1 MNNAI
6 TVKLQPLQCCIRHCM
21 KNQENN
27 MPRKNIYFKD
37 KIDREIQDILEIE
50 LQKGATTSDM
60 NYSSIVNELVRLG
73 LMVYKSKEEGSTFD
87 LDGFRR
93 DLIKKVSGS
102 REGMMILTA
111 LVSEILVTLKGPGS
125 GIVLDDLINNNIST
139 INDAEDAAERQHFI
153 SDN

>member
-1 MNNAI
+1 
-6 TVKLQPLQCCIRHCM
+6 
-21 KNQENN
+21 

-37 KIDREIQDILEIE
+37 KIDREIQDILDIE
-50 LQKGATTSDM
+50 LQKGATTSEM

-102 REGMMILTA
+102 REGIMILTA
-111 LVSEILVTLKGPGS
+111 LVSEIYVNLKGQQAGVS
-125 GIVLDDLINNNIST
+125 LDDLINNNIGA
-139 INDAEDAAERQHFI
+139 INIAEDAAEKQHFI
-153 SDN
+153 IDDK

>member
-1 MNNAI
+1 
-6 TVKLQPLQCCIRHCM
+6 
-21 KNQENN
+21 

-73 LMVYKSKEEGSTFD
+73 LMVYKSKEEGNTFD

-102 REGMMILTA
+102 REGIMILTA
-111 LVSEILVTLKGPGS
+111 LVSDIFVTLKGPDS
-125 GIVLDDLINNNIST
+125 GVKLEELINTNISA
-139 INDAEDAAERQHFI
+139 INDAEDKAEKDHFLVE
-153 SDN
+153 

>member
-1 MNNAI
+1 
-6 TVKLQPLQCCIRHCM
+6 
-21 KNQENN
+21 

-73 LMVYKSKEEGSTFD
+73 LMVYKSKEEGNSFD
-87 LDGFRR
+87 LEGFRR

-102 REGMMILTA
+102 REGIMILTA
-111 LVSEILVTLKGPGS
+111 LVSDIFVTLKGPDS
-125 GIVLDDLINNNIST
+125 GVKLEELINTNISA
-139 INDAEDAAERQHFI
+139 INDAEDKAEKDHFLTE
-153 SDN
+153 

>member
-1 MNNAI
+1 
-6 TVKLQPLQCCIRHCM
+6 
-21 KNQENN
+21 

-50 LQKGATTSDM
+50 IQKGATTSDM

-87 LDGFRR
+87 LDGYRR

-111 LVSEILVTLKGPGS
+111 LVSEIFITLKGPGS
-125 GIVLDDLINNNIST
+125 GIALEDLVNNNISA
-139 INDAEDAAERQHFI
+139 INVAEDAAERQHFI
-153 SDN
+153 SEN

>member
-1 MNNAI
+1 
-6 TVKLQPLQCCIRHCM
+6 
-21 KNQENN
+21 

-73 LMVYKSKEEGSTFD
+73 LMVYKSKEEGNSFD
-87 LDGFRR
+87 FEGFRR

-102 REGMMILTA
+102 REGIMILTA
-111 LVSEILVTLKGPGS
+111 LISDIFVMLKGPDS
-125 GIVLDDLINNNIST
+125 GLKLEELINTNISA
-139 INDAEDAAERQHFI
+139 INDAEDKAEKDHFLTE
-153 SDN
+153 

>member
-1 MNNAI
+1 
-6 TVKLQPLQCCIRHCM
+6 
-21 KNQENN
+21 

-73 LMVYKSKEEGSTFD
+73 LMVYKSKEEGNSFD
-87 LDGFRR
+87 LEGFRR

-102 REGMMILTA
+102 REGIMILTA
-111 LVSEILVTLKGPGS
+111 LISDIFVMLKGPDS
-125 GIVLDDLINNNIST
+125 GLKLEELINTNINA
-139 INDAEDAAERQHFI
+139 INDAEDKAEKDHFLTE
-153 SDN
+153 

>member
-1 MNNAI
+1 
-6 TVKLQPLQCCIRHCM
+6 
-21 KNQENN
+21 

-37 KIDREIQDILEIE
+37 KIDREINDILEIE

-102 REGMMILTA
+102 REGIMILTA
-111 LVSEILVTLKGPGS
+111 LVSDIFVTMKGPDS
-125 GIVLDDLINNNIST
+125 GVKLEELINANISS
-139 INDAEDAAERQHFI
+139 INYAEDKAEKDHFLT
-153 SDN
+153 D

>member
-1 MNNAI
+1 
-6 TVKLQPLQCCIRHCM
+6 
-21 KNQENN
+21 

-50 LQKGATTSDM
+50 IQKGATTSDM

-102 REGMMILTA
+102 REGIMILTA
-111 LVSEILVTLKGPGS
+111 LVSEIFVTLKGS
-125 GIVLDDLINNNIST
+125 GAGVSLDDLINNNISA
-139 INDAEDAAERQHFI
+139 INDAEDNAEKQHFLM
-153 SDN
+153 D

>member
-1 MNNAI
+1 
-6 TVKLQPLQCCIRHCM
+6 
-21 KNQENN
+21 

-37 KIDREIQDILEIE
+37 KIDREIQDILDIE
-50 LQKGATTSDM
+50 LQKGATTSEM

-102 REGMMILTA
+102 REGIMILTA
-111 LVSEILVTLKGPGS
+111 LVSEIYVNLKGQQAGVS
-125 GIVLDDLINNNIST
+125 LDDLINNNISA
-139 INDAEDAAERQHFI
+139 INVAEDAAEKQHFI
-153 SDN
+153 IDDK

>member
-1 MNNAI
+1 
-6 TVKLQPLQCCIRHCM
+6 
-21 KNQENN
+21 

-50 LQKGATTSDM
+50 IQKGATTSDM

-111 LVSEILVTLKGPGS
+111 LVSEIYVTLKGHEAG
-125 GIVLDDLINNNIST
+125 VALDDLINNNISA
-139 INDAEDAAERQHFI
+139 INVAEDNAERQHFLME
-153 SDN
+153 

>member
-1 MNNAI
+1 
-6 TVKLQPLQCCIRHCM
+6 
-21 KNQENN
+21 

-37 KIDREIQDILEIE
+37 KIDREIQDILDIE
-50 LQKGATTSDM
+50 LQKGATTSEM

-102 REGMMILTA
+102 REGIMILTA
-111 LVSEILVTLKGPGS
+111 LVSEIYVNLKGQQAGVS
-125 GIVLDDLINNNIST
+125 LDDLINNNISA
-139 INDAEDAAERQHFI
+139 INAAEDAAEKQHFI
-153 SDN
+153 IDDK

>member
-1 MNNAI
+1 
-6 TVKLQPLQCCIRHCM
+6 
-21 KNQENN
+21 

-73 LMVYKSKEEGSTFD
+73 LMVYKSKEEGNSFD
-87 LDGFRR
+87 LEGFRR

-102 REGMMILTA
+102 REGIMILTA
-111 LVSEILVTLKGPGS
+111 LISDIFVMLKGPDS
-125 GIVLDDLINNNIST
+125 GLKLEELINTNISA
-139 INDAEDAAERQHFI
+139 INDAEDQAETDHFLTE
-153 SDN
+153 

>member
-1 MNNAI
+1 
-6 TVKLQPLQCCIRHCM
+6 
-21 KNQENN
+21 

-50 LQKGATTSDM
+50 IQKGATTSDM

-111 LVSEILVTLKGPGS
+111 LVSEIFVTLKGPAAGVS
-125 GIVLDDLINNNIST
+125 LDDLINNNISA
-139 INDAEDAAERQHFI
+139 INDAEDNAEKQHFI
-153 SDN
+153 LDEK

>member
-1 MNNAI
+1 
-6 TVKLQPLQCCIRHCM
+6 
-21 KNQENN
+21 

-37 KIDREIQDILEIE
+37 KIDREIHDILEIE
-50 LQKGATTSDM
+50 IQKGATTSDM

-87 LDGFRR
+87 LDGYRR

-111 LVSEILVTLKGPGS
+111 LVSEIFVTLKGPGS
-125 GIVLDDLINNNIST
+125 GIALEDLVNNNISA
-139 INDAEDAAERQHFI
+139 INVAEDAAERQHFI
-153 SDN
+153 SEN

>member
-1 MNNAI
+1 
-6 TVKLQPLQCCIRHCM
+6 
-21 KNQENN
+21 

-50 LQKGATTSDM
+50 IQKGATTSDM

-87 LDGFRR
+87 LDGYRR

-111 LVSEILVTLKGPGS
+111 LVSEIFVTLKGPGS
-125 GIVLDDLINNNIST
+125 GIALEDLVNNNISA

-153 SDN
+153 AEN

>member
-1 MNNAI
+1 
-6 TVKLQPLQCCIRHCM
+6 
-21 KNQENN
+21 

-50 LQKGATTSDM
+50 IQKGATTSDM

-73 LMVYKSKEEGSTFD
+73 LMVYKSKEEGNTFD

-102 REGMMILTA
+102 REGIMILTA
-111 LVSEILVTLKGPGS
+111 LVSDIFVTLKGPDS
-125 GIVLDDLINNNIST
+125 GVKLEDLINTNISA
-139 INDAEDAAERQHFI
+139 INDAEDKAEKDHFLVE
-153 SDN
+153 

>member
-1 MNNAI
+1 
-6 TVKLQPLQCCIRHCM
+6 
-21 KNQENN
+21 

-37 KIDREIQDILEIE
+37 KIDREIQDILDIE
-50 LQKGATTSDM
+50 LQKGATTSEM

-102 REGMMILTA
+102 REGIMILTA
-111 LVSEILVTLKGPGS
+111 LVSEIYVNLKGQQAGVS
-125 GIVLDDLINNNIST
+125 LDDLINNNISA
-139 INDAEDAAERQHFI
+139 INIAEDAAEKQHFI
-153 SDN
+153 IDDK

>member
-1 MNNAI
+1 
-6 TVKLQPLQCCIRHCM
+6 
-21 KNQENN
+21 

-50 LQKGATTSDM
+50 IQKGATTSDM

-111 LVSEILVTLKGPGS
+111 LVSEIYVTLKGPEAG
-125 GIVLDDLINNNIST
+125 VALNDLINNNISA
-139 INDAEDAAERQHFI
+139 INVAEDNAERQHFLM
-153 SDN
+153 D